1 MGVHY
6 HMEHIKAEDELQLV
20 TFRLASEEYGLPI
33 TKVQEINRLLPVT
46 KLPQTPSFMEGII
59 NLRGRII
66 PVIDLRK
73 RFQLSITEHDDDTRI
88 VVVEM
93 NGQTV
98 GVTVDA
104 VKEVVRLSTANIE
117 TPPASI
123 AVDSRFINGVGKTDD
138 RLIILLDIDQ
148 VLTAQEEV
156 AVKQMND

>member
-1 MGVHY
+1 
-6 HMEHIKAEDELQLV
+6 MEHIKAEDELQLV

-46 KLPQTPSFMEGII
+46 MLPKTPSFMEGII

-73 RFQLSITEHDDDTRI
+73 RFQLPITDHDDDTRI
-88 VVVEM
+88 IVVEI

-98 GVTVDA
+98 GITVDA
-104 VKEVVRLSTANIE
+104 VKEVVRLSTADVE
-117 TPPASI
+117 APPASTV
-123 AVDSRFINGVGKTDD
+123 VDSRYINGVGKMND

-148 VLTAQEEV
+148 VLSTQEEI
-156 AVKQMND
+156 AVKQLND

>member
-1 MGVHY
+1 
-6 HMEHIKAEDELQLV
+6 MEHVKAEDELQLV

-46 KLPQTPSFMEGII
+46 ILPQTPSFMEGII

-73 RFQLSITEHDDDTRI
+73 RFNLPITDHNDDTRI
-88 VVVEM
+88 IVVEI

-104 VKEVVRLSTANIE
+104 VTEVVRLSTADVE
-117 TPPASI
+117 APPASTI
-123 AVDSRFINGVGKTDD
+123 VDCQYINGVGKMNG

-148 VLTAQEEV
+148 VLTAQEEI
-156 AVKQMND
+156 AVKQLND

>member
-1 MGVHY
+1 
-6 HMEHIKAEDELQLV
+6 MEHIKAEDELQLV

-73 RFQLSITEHDDDTRI
+73 RFRLPITDHNDDTRI
-88 VVVEM
+88 IVVEIS
-93 NGQTV
+93 GQTV

-104 VKEVVRLSTANIE
+104 VTEVVRLSTSDVEA
-117 TPPASI
+117 PPAST
-123 AVDSRFINGVGKTDD
+123 VVESRYINGVGKIND

-148 VLTAQEEV
+148 VLTAQEEI
-156 AVKQMND
+156 AVKQFND

>member
-1 MGVHY
+1 
-6 HMEHIKAEDELQLV
+6 MEHIKSEDELQLV

-33 TKVQEINRLLPVT
+33 TKVQEINRLLPIT

-73 RFQLSITEHDDDTRI
+73 RFQLLITEHNEDTRI
-88 VVVEM
+88 IVVEI

-104 VKEVVRLSTANIE
+104 VTEVVRLSTSDVEA
-117 TPPASI
+117 PPASI
-123 AVDSRFINGVGKTDD
+123 AVDSRYINGVGKIDG
-138 RLIILLDIDQ
+138 RLIILLDTDQ
-148 VLTAQEEV
+148 VLTAQEEI
-156 AVKQMND
+156 AVKQLND